1 MSPRSTFLRKKTI
14 NILSCFDA
22 TSAHIAKKLKFQAIL
37 VGDSIGILFN
47 GNKNTKET
55 SIETIKY
62 HLKIIKE
69 NTDLPI
75 IVDLPAACL
84 SNEKIAVKF
93 AKQLLC
99 LGADFIKIEGHIEI
113 INLIKK
119 LKSNGIGLCGH
130 IGNMPQ
136 IGEKKLSVKEYVEI
150 ASHLE
155 DAGLDLIVLSKMTSS
170 ANQAVSKKLKI
181 PTIGYHNDK
190 FCRGKVDVFYSAI
203 GLINKDELKIK
214 VNPHS
219 PILKY
224 IKKNFNK

>member
-1 MSPRSTFLRKKTI
+1 
-14 NILSCFDA
+14 
-22 TSAHIAKKLKFQAIL
+22 
-37 VGDSIGILFN
+37 
-47 GNKNTKET
+47 
-55 SIETIKY
+55 
-62 HLKIIKE
+62 
-69 NTDLPI
+69 
-75 IVDLPAACL
+75 
-84 SNEKIAVKF
+84 
-93 AKQLLC
+93 
-99 LGADFIKIEGHIEI
+99 
-113 INLIKK
+113 
-119 LKSNGIGLCGH
+119 
-130 IGNMPQ
+130 MPQ

-219 PILKY
+219 PILKIY
-224 IKKNFNK
+224 KKKF